1 MTDDKYKF
9 TGDIDKITLKEGN
22 PLEAYLQ
29 DGTKLTSKDMG
40 EYYAYS
46 DGNNLWRV
54 PKQKPKI
61 NPAKDIDKVILGTM
75 ALGISPLAA
84 PELFGSLV
92 TNIAQNPQLW
102 GQALQR
108 TAAGMAGYEGVNEL
122 NRQINGETWGEGVH
136 RLSGGRVP
144 VWAGDLTNPGG
155 FLEGVVTN
163 AGNKL
168 LNASNRIVNQAAD
181 NISKR
186 VAPYQL
192 YRNISKYDLP
202 TVVKPEVS
210 LYNAPS
216 TETAVSQPY
225 VRWSQKGFLNEA
237 QDVYLTQNPN
247 QKFQIV
253 KDVDNPQVGVFNNN
267 GNGEYSLHFHT
278 KREGFTPEQKDA
290 MFSTVADVIPEGG
303 IVSTWGNVT
312 KGGFHGLRRFGNQFN
327 WPQIGIRENGSYIS
341 KEDINPID
349 WLWGKK
355 DQGIPVFH
363 KPTTTRSFMYDS
375 KGNFVPNPNYYYRTG
390 WGIIDDALDSGVIRV
405 PEGDYKPAVLQKY
418 PFLNDD
424 NPFSTMKVS
433 HKFPYFSEGNLSGK
447 GNGSASTARLK
458 YSELPPEPEDL
469 IAIHKDIPGV
479 QWSGAGKWSTL
490 QPDKTPA
497 ETGGRATP
505 LINGETNKF
514 PTSQAELFR
523 YNTETKQYEPINRLK
538 GIRGID
544 GSVVPTFSFSS
555 FQQIDPKVNPLYAR
569 LSRMQEKVKNG
580 VIPETKQEMLF
591 DATPEKVKEAVLKI
605 DPNMS
610 GSEVQKA
617 VDIALNKG
625 YGVHIP
631 IGNDIENIG
640 GLSIVDRK
648 QAAQFLQSMGIEPT
662 PRNIDMIMGHEV
674 GHQTYE
680 IPEEAKSLLY
690 NYTRPEEFFTQAGQI
705 LDNAGIKNTLN
716 NPVSYENFMNM
727 LAQYQKQGNIDN
739 GISQLA
745 KFMESFKTNTGNKWK
760 DAVNVLNRNKLMKYI
775 NSLSA
780 GLYGAYLI
788 NNE

>member
-61 NPAKDIDKVILGTM
+61 DPAKDIDKVILGTM
-75 ALGISPLAA
+75 ALGISPLAT

-92 TNIAQNPQLW
+92 TSIAQNPQLW

-122 NRQINGETWGEGVH
+122 NKAINGETWGEGVH
-136 RLSGGRVP
+136 RLTNGKIP
-144 VWAGDLTNPGG
+144 VWVGDLTNPGG
-155 FLEGVVTN
+155 ALEGVITN
-163 AGNKL
+163 AGNKII
-168 LNASNRIVNQAAD
+168 SNIIPLRSWN
-181 NISKR
+181 K
-186 VAPYQL
+186 
-192 YRNISKYDLP
+192 
-202 TVVKPEVS
+202 VKNP
-210 LYNAPS
+210 L
-216 TETAVSQPY
+216 QF
-225 VRWSQKGFLNEA
+225 SQKPVLS
-237 QDVYLTQNPN
+237 
-247 QKFQIV
+247 
-253 KDVDNPQVGVFNNN
+253 FN
-267 GNGEYSLHFHT
+267 
-278 KREGFTPEQKDA
+278 
-290 MFSTVADVIPEGG
+290 V
-303 IVSTWGNVT
+303 
-312 KGGFHGLRRFGNQFN
+312 
-327 WPQIGIRENGSYIS
+327 
-341 KEDINPID
+341 
-349 WLWGKK
+349 
-355 DQGIPVFH
+355 
-363 KPTTTRSFMYDS
+363 
-375 KGNFVPNPNYYYRTG
+375 
-390 WGIIDDALDSGVIRV
+390 
-405 PEGDYKPAVLQKY
+405 
-418 PFLNDD
+418 
-424 NPFSTMKVS
+424 
-433 HKFPYFSEGNLSGK
+433 
-447 GNGSASTARLK
+447 
-458 YSELPPEPEDL
+458 
-469 IAIHKDIPGV
+469 
-479 QWSGAGKWSTL
+479 
-490 QPDKTPA
+490 
-497 ETGGRATP
+497 
-505 LINGETNKF
+505 
-514 PTSQAELFR
+514 
-523 YNTETKQYEPINRLK
+523 
-538 GIRGID
+538 
-544 GSVVPTFSFSS
+544 
-555 FQQIDPKVNPLYAR
+555 FQQINPKVNPLYAR
-569 LSRMQEKVKNG
+569 LSRMQEKIKNG

-605 DPNMS
+605 DPSMS

-617 VDIALNKG
+617 VDIALSKG

-640 GLSIVDRK
+640 GLSIADRK

-674 GHQTYE
+674 GHQAYE

-745 KFMESFKTNTGNKWK
+745 KFMESFKINTGNKWK